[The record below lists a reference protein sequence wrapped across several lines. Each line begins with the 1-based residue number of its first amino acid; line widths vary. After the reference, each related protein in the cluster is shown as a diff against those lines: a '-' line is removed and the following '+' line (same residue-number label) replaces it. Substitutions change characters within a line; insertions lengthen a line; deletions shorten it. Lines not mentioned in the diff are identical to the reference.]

1 MNCPQMPTLQ
11 IMLIGQLLMLE
22 LMGQIR
28 HFGLFVL
35 SSFYNCFPVDS
46 FDGPLYA
53 NKNQVSHPTIDEH
66 LETVD
71 PNQQS
76 MFSSSDLNS
85 LKSMRKLTKKLKN
98 QGTAVSKRKPWR
110 HSKKKLTLMLNL
122 FNLPFI
128 LLILTMF
135 LGGRRRFLQF
145 HEQYS
150 SDLLET

>member
-1 MNCPQMPTLQ
+1 MTNC
-11 IMLIGQLLMLE
+11 
-22 LMGQIR
+22 
-28 HFGLFVL
+28 LFSDEL
-35 SSFYNCFPVDS
+35 SSNANSADYVDRAALDAGADGSNSSFWTFCAELFLQLDPVDS

-98 QGTAVSKRKPWR
+98 QGTEVSKRKP
-110 HSKKKLTLMLNL
+110 
-122 FNLPFI
+122 
-128 LLILTMF
+128 
-135 LGGRRRFLQF
+135 
-145 HEQYS
+145 
-150 SDLLET
+150 